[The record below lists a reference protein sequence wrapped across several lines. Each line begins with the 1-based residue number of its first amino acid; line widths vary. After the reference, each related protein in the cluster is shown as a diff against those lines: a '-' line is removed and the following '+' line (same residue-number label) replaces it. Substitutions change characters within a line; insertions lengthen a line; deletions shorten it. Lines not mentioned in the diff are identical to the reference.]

1 MWTLDCRRRWKRPGT
16 RFVLFTEKTR
26 NLGGNKICESDA
38 PRREHHA
45 LLLDSVLRSSFAEIL
60 AESAGSSADASA
72 TTGALLRVCERISV
86 SMTPLIGQRAAQALF
101 AETVRTIQQ
110 RFRWAAMEE
119 AVDTPDS
126 AAVHVSV
133 ALSQMDS
140 ATAHDA
146 AIAILVRFSQ
156 SLASFVGESLMLQT
170 LQETWPGCFEMQNPT
185 ETPEG

>member
-1 MWTLDCRRRWKRPGT
+1 M
-16 RFVLFTEKTR
+16 F
-26 NLGGNKICESDA
+26 NA
-38 PRREHHA
+38 M
-45 LLLDSVLRSSFAEIL
+45 LLSF
-60 AESAGSSADASA
+60 
-72 TTGALLRVCERISV
+72 
-86 SMTPLIGQRAAQALF
+86 ALF
-101 AETVRTIQQ
+101 AETVRTMQQ
-110 RFRWAAMEE
+110 RFRWAAMGE

-146 AIAILVRFSQ
+146 AIALLVSFSQ
-156 SLASFVGESLMLQT
+156 LLASFVGERLMVQT